1 MKLRFRVGILE
12 VERWVTV
19 DNSNSS
25 IIFEWKIIIQF
36 NIMINDIIIIKYI
49 SQIIKRI
56 LY

>member
-25 IIFEWKIIIQF
+25 NTFEWKIVIQF